1 MSDRTTASKTPS
13 LHLTRRGRLVLI
25 GLPAILMTAALLALI
40 GFFTAPA
47 VAAGT
52 APELPEIQ
60 RVSLNSGESLWS
72 LATRYAPQEDPRIV
86 VAHIVEMNN
95 LADAVVPAG
104 SQLFIPV
111 SR

>member
-1 MSDRTTASKTPS
+1 MSDRTTATRIPP

-25 GLPAILMTAALLALI
+25 GLPAILVTAALLALI

-47 VAAGT
+47 VAAGS
-52 APELPEIQ
+52 APELPEVQ
-60 RVSLNSGESLWS
+60 RVSLNSGASLWS
-72 LATRYAPQEDPRIV
+72 LATTYAPQEDPRDV

-95 LADAVVPAG
+95 LAGAVVPAG
-104 SQLFIPV
+104 SQLFVPV